1 MRIDPLSAFAVAL
14 PIVASLLVAVIALFS
29 LLKQLIS
36 RGHHPRRGPFK
47 VFAASAAIG
56 LAFLPLAAIYRP
68 SLVEV
73 AKAQIRQHEDA
84 DEDES
89 GGPESPLRHLWRQL
103 RRIRRGERLETLIVR
118 RE

>member
-36 RGHHPRRGPFK
+36 RRHHPRRGHFK
-47 VFAASAAIG
+47 AFAASAAIG

-73 AKAQIRQHEDA
+73 VKAQIRQEEDV
-84 DEDES
+84 DEEETGS
-89 GGPESPLRHLWRQL
+89 PESPLKHLWRQL
-103 RRIRRGERLETLIVR
+103 RCIRRGERVDFLILH

>member
-14 PIVASLLVAVIALFS
+14 PAVASLLVAIIALFS
-29 LLKQLIS
+29 LLKQLIA
-36 RGHHPRRGPFK
+36 RQHHPRPGHFK
-47 VFAASAAIG
+47 VFAASAALG

-73 AKAQIRQHEDA
+73 AKAQIRQQEGA

-89 GGPESPLRHLWRQL
+89 GGPESPLKHLWRQL

>member
-1 MRIDPLSAFAVAL
+1 MRIDLLSAFAVVL

-36 RGHHPRRGPFK
+36 RGHHPRRGPFE

-73 AKAQIRQHEDA
+73 ARAQIRQQEDV
-84 DEDES
+84 DEEES
-89 GGPESPLRHLWRQL
+89 GGPESPLKHLWRQL
-103 RRIRRGERLETLIVR
+103 RRIRRGERVDILILR